1 MRRNEVRRAVGDRGL
16 GRRAWPGGEGSQGEG
31 GHDGGGGGI
40 GRNRGRRSLLIPL
53 DARLFAPFG
62 RGGGQ
67 KSEG

>member
-1 MRRNEVRRAVGDRGL
+1 MRRNEVRRAVGGRGL
-16 GRRAWPGGEGSQGEG
+16 GRRAWPGGEGSQGE
-31 GHDGGGGGI
+31 GGI

-62 RGGGQ
+62 RGRGQ